1 MNSHIVGFL
10 FAFADV
16 VRGTNIQMNTLS
28 SGPHIV
34 YFSAVVKQKKKKL
47 SKPFFDSSEHRAQKV
62 HDKIISKIILNTC
75 NNINF

>member
-1 MNSHIVGFL
+1 MNLHIVGFL

-34 YFSAVVKQKKKKL
+34 YFSAVVKQKKKIEQT
-47 SKPFFDSSEHRAQKV
+47 FF
-62 HDKIISKIILNTC
+62 
-75 NNINF
+75 